1 QGLADTAVYPN
12 VTREIF
18 KEHCDSQPESRSQ
31 LSLYPDMDHDPVL
44 YTSQLEVFDWIED
57 RFNGKKVLPGCSTRV
72 VVEGVA

>member
-1 QGLADTAVYPN
+1 
-12 VTREIF
+12 
-18 KEHCDSQPESRSQ
+18 
-31 LSLYPDMDHDPVL
+31 MDHDPVL